1 MDGGA
6 IDALRKHFRQKHS
19 LLWQPFFPAHS
30 AICNPLIFIN
40 RLCVDF

>member
-6 IDALRKHFRQKHS
+6 IGALRKYFQQNIRLYGSH
-19 LLWQPFFPAHS
+19 FFPAHS
-30 AICNPLIFIN
+30 AICKPLIFIN